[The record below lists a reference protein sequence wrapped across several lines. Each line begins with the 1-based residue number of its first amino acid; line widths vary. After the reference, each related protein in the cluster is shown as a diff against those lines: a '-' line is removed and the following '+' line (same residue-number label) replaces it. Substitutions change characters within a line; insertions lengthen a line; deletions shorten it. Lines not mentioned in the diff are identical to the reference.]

1 MTAGETA
8 ALLLT
13 TAAARRAPLLKR
25 LAPQLTVETIIALK
39 QRVDDAKLRNARLA
53 LEIADVAQAAA
64 RLLPGPVAPAWALW
78 ARGNALHHLARHQEA
93 LRCYRQAETLF
104 RAQVAQATPTD
115 QIDAA
120 DLPIVILQV
129 NQAASLL
136 ELGDF
141 GAALALIGQA
151 RAQCEALGAAA
162 QPYLALLEMNAG
174 VAQRQLG
181 DLSESLAAYTRARAL
196 FERQGNP
203 VQIART
209 DNNRAF
215 ALLDMDRFAEAEP
228 LLQQARS
235 ALAAAGHA
243 QEVARLDLNLGVLAY
258 RRGRYLESLRRLE
271 RAHAGFA
278 AIPNPLEVATVNF
291 WRSSVYRHLDLGEET
306 VALAQAAALAFR
318 QRGMPWYRA
327 AALLNQASGL
337 RRQGQLAQAAAV
349 LLAARRVWQ
358 RQGASQRVLELDG
371 ERVSLLLTLGKPQ
384 AAARLAQRTLARAVW
399 PTLQARMHL
408 LLASCALAAR
418 PPALATADGHVGHAL
433 RLALEHHL
441 LEELIQAYDRQGQ
454 CAELR
459 GDAGAALAAY
469 GLALGATERLRQELA
484 ADELQAGLMQDKL
497 PIFERAVRLAHRLPS
512 PAALLLTL
520 GRSSAG
526 PIPSTLVAMTPE
538 RLALQT
544 RLADLR
550 QAWHWQQTKREEK
563 LALAADGCAPADDP
577 AAPQTLRQLET
588 EIAAAARRLRV
599 LDAAADAPSARHDD
613 EETAS
618 RFLHTLQTRLLP
630 DEALLV
636 YFLADAALHAVVVR
650 SHSVAALHDLVSLA
664 ALERGRQAWRFHLE
678 AVAAQA
684 AGPDPLRWAQALLSR
699 FDAFLLRPL
708 LSQLGGVKRLR
719 VLLPPA
725 WHDLPLAACFDGER
739 YACDRWQISF
749 EAALDASP
757 RPAEWRLAGPAVL
770 VGFDDGGRL
779 PQAHREVAAVAAA
792 LPATAITIRLV
803 GEQATQAAVRTA
815 SRHASL
821 LHLATHAQFR
831 PDNPL
836 FSWLR
841 LTDGRLTVAELYEM
855 QLPGRPLVTLSA
867 CETGRGQARG
877 GSLLG
882 MARGFLAAGALGL
895 VVSLWPAADAVV
907 ARLMPAFYRCAT
919 LADGLCDP
927 AFALQQAQQ
936 ACATLHPHPFFWAG
950 FVFVNGG
957 R

>member
-1 MTAGETA
+1 MTAGEMA
-8 ALLLT
+8 ALVLT
-13 TAAARRAPLLKR
+13 TPAAERALLLKR

-53 LEIADVAQAAA
+53 LEIAETAQATA
-64 RLLPGPVAPAWALW
+64 RLLASPVGQAWALW

-93 LRCYRQAETLF
+93 LRCYRQAAALF
-104 RAQVAQATPTD
+104 QAQAAPGETS
-115 QIDAA
+115 AA
-120 DLPIVILQV
+120 LPVVILQV

-141 GAALALIGQA
+141 GVALALIGQA
-151 RAQCEALGAAA
+151 RAQCQALGAAA

-174 VAQRQLG
+174 VAHRQLG
-181 DLSESLAAYTRARAL
+181 DLAECLAAYTRARTL
-196 FERQGNP
+196 FERLDNP

-228 LLQQARS
+228 LLQQARR

-271 RAHAGFA
+271 RAHAAFA

-306 VALAQAAALAFR
+306 AALAQAAAQTFR
-318 QRGMPWYRA
+318 QRAMPWYRA
-327 AALLNQASGL
+327 AALLNLASGL
-337 RRQGQLAQAAAV
+337 RRQGQLAPAAAV
-349 LLAARRVWQ
+349 LLTARRAW
-358 RQGASQRVLELDG
+358 RRLGASQRVLELDG
-371 ERVSLLLTLGKPQ
+371 ERASLLLALGKPQ
-384 AAARLAQRTLARAVW
+384 AAARLARRTLARAAW
-399 PTLQARMHL
+399 PTLQARLHL

-418 PPALATADGHVGHAL
+418 PSALATAGAHCGHAL

-454 CAELR
+454 CAELQ
-459 GDAGAALAAY
+459 GDADAALAAY
-469 GLALGATERLRQELA
+469 GLALGATERLRQELT
-484 ADELQAGLMQDKL
+484 ADVLQAGFMEDKL
-497 PIFERAVRLAHRLPS
+497 PIFDRAVRLAHRLPS
-512 PAALLLTL
+512 PATLLLTL
-520 GRSSAG
+520 SRSSAG
-526 PIPSTLVAMTPE
+526 PIPPARVELTPE
-538 RLALQT
+538 RQALQA

-550 QAWHWQQTKREEK
+550 QAWHWQQTKSEEG
-563 LALAADGCAPADDP
+563 LALAADGRAPAEVP
-577 AAPQTLRQLET
+577 AAPPTLRQLES
-588 EIAAAARRLRV
+588 EIAATARRLQV
-599 LDAAADAPSARHDD
+599 LDAAADATPARRRPDD
-613 EETAS
+613 DDDAAGL
-618 RFLHTLQTRLLP
+618 FLHALQARLLP
-630 DEALLV
+630 DEAQIV
-636 YFLADAALHAVVVR
+636 FFLADAALHAIVVR
-650 SHSVAALHDLVSLA
+650 PDCVAALNDLVSLA

-684 AGPDPLRWAQALLSR
+684 AGSDPLRWAQALLNR
-699 FDAFLLRPL
+699 FDALLLRPL
-708 LSQLGGVKRLR
+708 LPQLDGVKRLR

-739 YACDRWQISF
+739 YARDRWQVSLD
-749 EAALDASP
+749 AALDASP
-757 RPAEWRLAGPAVL
+757 RQGEWRLDGPAVL
-770 VGFDDGGRL
+770 VGFDDDGRL

-792 LPATAITIRLV
+792 LPATGTTIRLC

-815 SRHASL
+815 SRNAAL

-841 LTDGRLTVAELYEM
+841 LADGRLTVAELYEM
-855 QLPGRPLVTLSA
+855 QLSGRPLVTLSA

-882 MARGFLAAGALGL
+882 MARGFLAAGAAGL
-895 VVSLWPAADAVV
+895 MVSLWPAADAV
-907 ARLMPAFYRCAT
+907 AALLMPAFYRAAMR
-919 LADGLCDP
+919 ADGLCDP

-936 ACATLHPHPFFWAG
+936 ACAALHPHPFFWAG
-950 FVFVNGG
+950 FVCINGG
-957 R
+957 G